1 MADSLQGREALST
14 TVHLSVPRALKARW
28 VKDSQQRGLKLTDH
42 LLTMIERG
50 EAMKTYPIP
59 EAVAGQYHGA
69 GYALA
74 ATAGGQLVA
83 LRYLV
88 DLAPELDE
96 PIAEGGQPARAA
108 VQRWIASDAAGA
120 VVRELQALGEVHVGM
135 CSAWEFCEL

>member
-1 MADSLQGREALST
+1 MADTSRGRDALS

-28 VKDSQQRGLKLTDH
+28 VKASQQRGLKLTDH
-42 LLTMIERG
+42 LLALIERG

-83 LRYLV
+83 LRYLADV
-88 DLAPELDE
+88 APDLDE
-96 PIAEGGQPARAA
+96 PLADGGQMARAA
-108 VQRWIASDAAGA
+108 VQRWIASDAAGPT
-120 VVRELQALGEVHVGM
+120 VRELQALGDVHAGM
-135 CSAWEFCEL
+135 CSSWEFCEL

>member
-1 MADSLQGREALST
+1 MADPLQGREALST
-14 TVHLSVPRALKARW
+14 VHLNVPRALKARW
-28 VKDSQQRGLKLTDH
+28 VKASQQRGLKLTDH
-42 LLTMIERG
+42 LLTLIARG

-59 EAVAGQYHGA
+59 EATASQYHGA

-96 PIAEGGQPARAA
+96 PLAEGGQTARAA
-108 VQRWIASDAAGA
+108 VQRWIKSDAAGPA
-120 VVRELQALGEVHVGM
+120 VRELQTLGAVHVGM
-135 CSAWEFCEL
+135 CSSWELVEL

>member
-1 MADSLQGREALST
+1 MADPIHGRDGPS

-28 VKDSQQRGLKLTDH
+28 VKASQQRGLKLTDH
-42 LLTMIERG
+42 LLTLIARG
-50 EAMKTYPIP
+50 ESMKTYPIP
-59 EAVAGQYHGA
+59 ETLASQYHGA

-83 LRYLV
+83 LRYLTDV
-88 DLAPELDE
+88 APELDE

-108 VQRWIASDAAGA
+108 VQRWIKSDAAGPT
-120 VVRELQALGEVHVGM
+120 VRELQAFGDVHVGM

>member
-1 MADSLQGREALST
+1 MTDDA
-14 TVHLSVPRALKARW
+14 VIHLSVPRALKARW
-28 VKDSQQRGLKLTDH
+28 VKASQQRGLKLTEH
-42 LLTMIERG
+42 LLSLIARG

-59 EAVAGQYHGA
+59 EATAIQYHGD

-88 DLAPELDE
+88 DVAPELDE
-96 PIAEGGQPARAA
+96 ALSEGGQTARAA
-108 VQRWIASDAAGA
+108 VQRWIKSDAAGA
-120 VVRELQALGEVHVGM
+120 AVRELQALGEVRVGM

>member
-1 MADSLQGREALST
+1 MTDDA
-14 TVHLSVPRALKARW
+14 VIHLSVPRALKARW
-28 VKDSQQRGLKLTDH
+28 VKASQQRGLKLTEH
-42 LLTMIERG
+42 LLSLIARG

-59 EAVAGQYHGA
+59 EATASQYHGD

-88 DLAPELDE
+88 DVAPELDE
-96 PIAEGGQPARAA
+96 ALSEGGQTARAA
-108 VQRWIASDAAGA
+108 VQRWIKSDAAGA
-120 VVRELQALGEVHVGM
+120 AVRELQALGEVRVGM

>member
-1 MADSLQGREALST
+1 MTDAA
-14 TVHLSVPRALKARW
+14 VIHLSVPRALKARW
-28 VKDSQQRGLKLTDH
+28 VKASQQRGLKLTEH
-42 LLTMIERG
+42 LLSLIARG

-59 EAVAGQYHGA
+59 EATASQYHGD

-88 DLAPELDE
+88 DVAPELDE
-96 PIAEGGQPARAA
+96 ALSEGGQTARAA
-108 VQRWIASDAAGA
+108 VQRWIKSDAAGA
-120 VVRELQALGEVHVGM
+120 AVRELQALGEVRVGM

>member
-59 EAVAGQYHGA
+59 ETLAAQYHGA

-83 LRYLV
+83 LRYLADV
-88 DLAPELDE
+88 APDLDE
-96 PIAEGGQPARAA
+96 PLAEGGQTARAA
-108 VQRWIASDAAGA
+108 VQRWIKSDAAA
-120 VVRELQALGEVHVGM
+120 TAVRELQALGQVHVGM